1 MDHCSAYSNFS
12 FPYNAQPPRFDMF
25 YEPISEDILQPV
37 NQAFQ
42 QQPSAYNQPYHE
54 QPPWPMQQQLPH
66 VYWNQYAEPE
76 HEEFQT
82 EQAWQPTFCDQW
94 QQGIPTYELEGL
106 TTQVA
111 QLVAA
116 VNKLTG

>member
-1 MDHCSAYSNFS
+1 MDHSSAYGNFS
-12 FPYNAQPPRFDMF
+12 FPYYAQPPRFDMF
-25 YEPISEDILQPV
+25 YEPIREVSMQPA

-42 QQPSAYNQPYHE
+42 QQPPPCFQAYGE
-54 QPPWPMQQQLPH
+54 QQSWPMQQQLPH
-66 VYWNQYAEPE
+66 LYWEQHGEQE

-94 QQGIPTYELEGL
+94 QQGIPTSELQGL